1 MTLGGCYKVFEVK
14 KPCVSCLRRK
24 ARRGMKGRD
33 SGMGCVSV
41 KTRETKQSFVENL
54 SGFCNKYIPSSF
66 SMVLLITVISV
77 VMALF
82 LTDSTPMSIGQNW
95 YDGFWSMLTFSFQIC
110 MLMFTGFLVGDSKP
124 VKKLMQKIAKAPKSA
139 TQAMLFYWLIVG
151 FLGYL
156 HFAVSMAA
164 AMLLGRALIV
174 EQDKKGNKMPYH
186 FMVALGYCALIL
198 QAGPTAGSPL
208 VMASKDNFMADV
220 VGVIPLTKSMLTMPV
235 ILMNLCIYVTVCVLI
250 MFLMSRLRD
259 TISEE
264 QLSRIKKDFL
274 TEDENVVLGENHSF
288 AWRMD
293 HTRVFQ
299 MSMGIIGLVICS
311 VRMVG
316 NFSEE
321 FNFNAINFLFL
332 MLALVFHGTPDS
344 ILASTGRAVKNLSGV
359 IFQYPFYAGVFGILN
374 YSGLGG
380 VLTQA
385 FVSISSKR
393 TFTFLI
399 FVFTALLNFLVP
411 SGGSQYMVEAP
422 YVMPAAL
429 QLGVPVNWVLNAFT
443 CGDLLTNLLQ
453 PFWALPLVVA
463 FRVKYKDVFPYSL
476 MVFTISAVYMGLF
489 FLCWMY

>member
-1 MTLGGCYKVFEVK
+1 
-14 KPCVSCLRRK
+14 
-24 ARRGMKGRD
+24 MKTKD
-33 SGMGCVSV
+33 S
-41 KTRETKQSFVENL
+41 KQSFVENL

-66 SMVLLITVISV
+66 SMVLLITAISV

-110 MLMFTGFLVGDSKP
+110 MLMFTGFLVGDSRP
-124 VKKLMQKIAKAPKSA
+124 IRKLMLKIAKVPKST
-139 TQAMLFYWLIVG
+139 TQAMLFYWLVVG

-156 HFAVSMAA
+156 HFAISMAA

-186 FMVALGYCALIL
+186 FLVALGYSALIL

-208 VMASKDNFMADV
+208 VMASRDNFMADV
-220 VGVIPLTKSMLTMPV
+220 VGVIPLTESMLTAPV
-235 ILMNLCIYVTVCVLI
+235 ILMNLCIYFTVCVLI
-250 MFLMSRLRD
+250 VFLTPRLKS

-274 TEDENVVLGENHSF
+274 MADENAVSGEGRSF
-288 AWRMD
+288 AWLMD
-293 HTRVFQ
+293 HTRIFQ
-299 MSMGIIGLVICS
+299 MSMGIIGLIICIIR
-311 VRMVG
+311 VVG
-316 NFSEE
+316 NFSVE

-332 MLALVFHGTPDS
+332 MLALVFHGTPDA

-422 YVMPAAL
+422 YIMPAAL
-429 QLGVPVNWVLNAFT
+429 ELQVPTNWVLNAFT

-453 PFWALPLVVA
+453 PFWALPLIVA
-463 FRVKYKDVFPYSL
+463 FQVKYKDVFPYSL
-476 MVFTISAVYMGLF
+476 MVFAISTVYMGLF
-489 FLCWMY
+489 FLGWMY